1 MRLPGDGGDV
11 VRGEKVLGMKGVEC
25 SGWKE
30 VSDTRH
36 KAFRRL
42 ALGTQ
47 TARDTAA
54 GRKLSREVE
63 ALLRGGEHA
72 PASTPTPTPTPKPT
86 PQRVRLRPRLRTPTT
101 SPHLKLLRSHPRI
114 RRISLLPPSTR
125 PNPRIRRIS
134 ILPPSSTFPPA
145 PHHKTPAPSRLIR
158 KIPST
163 PTLADPTLVAMLSFH
178 VERVVRRVEALEGE
192 VVASRGGVPQK
203 VLRETPTTFPSSDNP
218 ATPPVNPEPP
228 TRDAM
233 TELEKAVDVR
243 DGRRSR
249 VRRVGVRVDS
259 IITKQYGHERTTR
272 SRAVR
277 KVPLGTM
284 LPRRV
289 RFRVR
294 VRAEERRTEQ
304 REGAARTKGLGEIGV
319 RKVEVGAVGDEE
331 REARVQAAR
340 RKMEERRAES
350 ETKAARGALQDV
362 VRGWIG

>member
-1 MRLPGDGGDV
+1 M
-11 VRGEKVLGMKGVEC
+11 
-25 SGWKE
+25 
-30 VSDTRH
+30 
-36 KAFRRL
+36 
-42 ALGTQ
+42 
-47 TARDTAA
+47 
-54 GRKLSREVE
+54 
-63 ALLRGGEHA
+63 
-72 PASTPTPTPTPKPT
+72 
-86 PQRVRLRPRLRTPTT
+86 
-101 SPHLKLLRSHPRI
+101 
-114 RRISLLPPSTR
+114 
-125 PNPRIRRIS
+125 
-134 ILPPSSTFPPA
+134 
-145 PHHKTPAPSRLIR
+145 
-158 KIPST
+158 
-163 PTLADPTLVAMLSFH
+163 
-178 VERVVRRVEALEGE
+178 RRVEALEGQ

-218 ATPPVNPEPP
+218 ATPPVKPEPP

-249 VRRVGVRVDS
+249 VRRVGVRVGS

-289 RFRVR
+289 RVR